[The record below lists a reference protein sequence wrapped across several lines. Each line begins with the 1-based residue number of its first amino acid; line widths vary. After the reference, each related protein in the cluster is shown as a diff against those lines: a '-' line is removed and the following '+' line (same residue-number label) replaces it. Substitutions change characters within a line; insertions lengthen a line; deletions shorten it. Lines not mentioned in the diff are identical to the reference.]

1 MGNAL
6 IRDISAAE
14 LAQMLGMECNFGD
27 VKFNQIRS
35 LNDLAD
41 GALCFSKNVI
51 DDKSDCVKV
60 LIAPPGSQTTFGA
73 VLFASNP
80 RLAFTKALSCLAS
93 LALFKE
99 ECEDAQIHPTA
110 KISPT
115 AYVGKGVTIGK
126 GSVIGH
132 FVVVSDGV
140 KIGENCIIKSG
151 TVIGEN
157 GFGFERDD
165 DGRPLRI
172 PHLGGVVIGNRV
184 ELGSLNTVCK
194 GTLGNTLI
202 EDDVKT
208 DDHVHIAH
216 NCVIHS
222 GVLLTAC
229 VELSGGVEI
238 MPNAW
243 IGPNS
248 SVIQKAKI
256 GESAFIGIGT
266 NVTKNVD
273 AGDVVAG
280 NPVRVLK
287 KSKS

>member
-1 MGNAL
+1 VGNAL
-6 IRDISAAE
+6 IRDVSAAE
-14 LAQMLGMECNFGD
+14 LSQTLGLVCDRGD
-27 VKFNQIRS
+27 VTFNQVRS
-35 LNDLAD
+35 LHDLAD
-41 GALCFSKNVI
+41 GALCFSKDVV
-51 DDKSDCVKV
+51 DDKSDFSKV
-60 LIAPPGSQTTFGA
+60 LIAPPGSSSVRGA
-73 VLFASNP
+73 VVFAKNP
-80 RLAFTKALSCLAS
+80 RLAFTKALSHLES
-93 LALFKE
+93 IGLFQGQE
-99 ECEDAQIHPTA
+99 HEAEIHPTA

-115 AYVGKGVTIGK
+115 AHIGKGVTVGE
-126 GSVIGH
+126 GTVVGH
-132 FVVVSDGV
+132 FVVLADGV
-140 KIGENCIIKSG
+140 KVGNHCVIKSG

-157 GFGFERDD
+157 GFGFERDE

-194 GTLGNTLI
+194 GTLGNTVVS
-202 EDDVKT
+202 DDVKT

-256 GESAFIGIGT
+256 GAEAFVGIGT
-266 NVTKNVD
+266 NVTKNID
-273 AGDVVAG
+273 SGDVVAG
-280 NPVRVLK
+280 NPGRVLRK
-287 KSKS
+287 KV